1 MNTILHEYF
10 GHLSTQVKVLI
21 DFQVMGASCHK
32 LKVREVIVKIKIWV
46 WLSQLQS
53 LGAVTALPFWNT
65 EVCSHSCIIPAPYQ

>member
-32 LKVREVIVKIKIWV
+32 LKVREVIVKIKI
-46 WLSQLQS
+46 
-53 LGAVTALPFWNT
+53 
-65 EVCSHSCIIPAPYQ
+65 